1 MKKIQENNYIEW
13 DLKTITSADYTIEFD
28 LDPLFFQ
35 TWVEKESHQ
44 WLQKQHTFYKQ
55 KVFKGGA
62 SIEVHDEQSKE
73 YTSKVE
79 AFRDWITY
87 EMEQRLD
94 ELPDLGFEDEPVEH
108 VKVALTTFAFKNADI
123 INLLKK
129 RGDAVKNEKWD
140 ELQKIEA

>member
-1 MKKIQENNYIEW
+1 M
-13 DLKTITSADYTIEFD
+13 
-28 LDPLFFQ
+28 
-35 TWVEKESHQ
+35 
-44 WLQKQHTFYKQ
+44 
-55 KVFKGGA
+55 
-62 SIEVHDEQSKE
+62 
-73 YTSKVE
+73 E

>member
-1 MKKIQENNYIEW
+1 M
-13 DLKTITSADYTIEFD
+13 
-28 LDPLFFQ
+28 
-35 TWVEKESHQ
+35 
-44 WLQKQHTFYKQ
+44 
-55 KVFKGGA
+55 
-62 SIEVHDEQSKE
+62 HDEQSKE

-129 RGDAVKNEKWD
+129 RGDAVKNEEWD
-140 ELQKIEA
+140 